1 MSPMKDNTPN
11 SFGRRTS
18 NATQP
23 EGKIEF

>member
-1 MSPMKDNTPN
+1 MSPMKDNAPN

-23 EGKIEF
+23 EGKI